1 MEQETKNTKRVFYT
15 LYETRYDRYS
25 LTIDEK
31 FADALKQD
39 KLLYD
44 NIFMDEEELK
54 FWKELNFEKLVII
67 IKFLNHQFTC
77 EDVLNQLNISEELLD
92 KLYYDVSNYIRD
104 QAYELDYPVT
114 YDSELVDEDF
124 EFVE

>member
-1 MEQETKNTKRVFYT
+1 MEQEIKNPKQVFYT
-15 LYETRYDRYS
+15 LYETRYDKYS

-39 KLLYD
+39 KLLYKLILLD
-44 NIFMDEEELK
+44 EELK
-54 FWKELNFEKLVII
+54 FWEEFNFEKLVII
-67 IKFLNHQFTC
+67 IKYLNGQLTC

-92 KLYYDVSNYIRD
+92 KLFYDVCDYIRER
-104 QAYELDYPVT
+104 AYELDYSET
-114 YDSELVDEDF
+114 YDSEIVDENF